1 MVRRTRDIQKKIW
14 LTPQEERTIAK
25 KMEMIGTENFGAYAR
40 NMLFGMIKSAFYELR
55 SSDQSSVSREKRE
68 AEGSIIAFYNCLKA
82 QVQKQI
88 NEADQDIYYGG
99 EKPPSILLPILSA
112 GLCAFT
118 IVRNICLAGW
128 GYGCLGMLFQGVMT
142 LLLFFVVIIA
152 IAGLLAR
159 ATTRGT
165 NRMSGI
171 CSGVSQEIR
180 YAIILLPVFILK
192 K

>member
-1 MVRRTRDIQKKIW
+1 M
-14 LTPQEERTIAK
+14 EIA
-25 KMEMIGTENFGAYAR
+25 
-40 NMLFGMIKSAFYELR
+40 ELLL
-55 SSDQSSVSREKRE
+55 
-68 AEGSIIAFYNCLKA
+68 IIAGCLALVAAIAAAIIKVSSFYRTQFGFSVWSGVLLLFLA
-82 QVQKQI
+82 FVLML
-88 NEADQDIYYGG
+88 IYYGG
-99 EKPPSILLPILSA
+99 EKPQSILLPILSA

-159 ATTRGT
+159 GT

-192 K
+192 R

>member
-1 MVRRTRDIQKKIW
+1 M
-14 LTPQEERTIAK
+14 EIA
-25 KMEMIGTENFGAYAR
+25 
-40 NMLFGMIKSAFYELR
+40 ELLL
-55 SSDQSSVSREKRE
+55 
-68 AEGSIIAFYNCLKA
+68 IIAGCLALVAAIAAAIIKVSSFYRTQFGFSVWSGVLLLFLA
-82 QVQKQI
+82 FVLML
-88 NEADQDIYYGG
+88 IYYGG
-99 EKPPSILLPILSA
+99 EKPQSILLPILSA

-152 IAGLLAR
+152 I
-159 ATTRGT
+159 RGT
-165 NRMSGI
+165 NRMLGI

-192 K
+192 R

>member
-1 MVRRTRDIQKKIW
+1 M
-14 LTPQEERTIAK
+14 EIA
-25 KMEMIGTENFGAYAR
+25 
-40 NMLFGMIKSAFYELR
+40 ELLL
-55 SSDQSSVSREKRE
+55 
-68 AEGSIIAFYNCLKA
+68 IIAGCLALVAAAIIKVSSFYRTQFGFSVWSGVLLMFLA
-82 QVQKQI
+82 FVLML
-88 NEADQDIYYGG
+88 IYYGG

>member
-1 MVRRTRDIQKKIW
+1 MEIIELLLIIVGCLALVVAIATAIIKVSSFYRTQ
-14 LTPQEERTIAK
+14 
-25 KMEMIGTENFGAYAR
+25 FGFSVWAGVLL
-40 NMLFGMIKSAFYELR
+40 LFL
-55 SSDQSSVSREKRE
+55 
-68 AEGSIIAFYNCLKA
+68 
-82 QVQKQI
+82 
-88 NEADQDIYYGG
+88 IYYGG
-99 EKPPSILLPILSA
+99 EKPQSILLPILSA

-192 K
+192 R

>member
-1 MVRRTRDIQKKIW
+1 MEIIELLLIIVGCLALVVVIATAIIKVSSFYRTQ
-14 LTPQEERTIAK
+14 
-25 KMEMIGTENFGAYAR
+25 FGFVL
-40 NMLFGMIKSAFYELR
+40 ML
-55 SSDQSSVSREKRE
+55 
-68 AEGSIIAFYNCLKA
+68 
-82 QVQKQI
+82 
-88 NEADQDIYYGG
+88 IYYGG
-99 EKPPSILLPILSA
+99 EKPQSILLPILSA
-112 GLCAFT
+112 GLYAFT

-192 K
+192 R

>member
-1 MVRRTRDIQKKIW
+1 MEIIELLLIIVGCLALVVAIATAIIKVSSFYRTQ
-14 LTPQEERTIAK
+14 
-25 KMEMIGTENFGAYAR
+25 FGFSVWSGVLLLFLAFVL
-40 NMLFGMIKSAFYELR
+40 ML
-55 SSDQSSVSREKRE
+55 
-68 AEGSIIAFYNCLKA
+68 
-82 QVQKQI
+82 
-88 NEADQDIYYGG
+88 IYYGG
-99 EKPPSILLPILSA
+99 EKPQSILLPILSA

-118 IVRNICLAGW
+118 IVRNICLTGW

-192 K
+192 R

>member
-1 MVRRTRDIQKKIW
+1 MEIIELLLIIVGCLALVVAIATAIIKVSSFYRTQ
-14 LTPQEERTIAK
+14 
-25 KMEMIGTENFGAYAR
+25 FGFSVWAGVLLL
-40 NMLFGMIKSAFYELR
+40 ML
-55 SSDQSSVSREKRE
+55 
-68 AEGSIIAFYNCLKA
+68 
-82 QVQKQI
+82 
-88 NEADQDIYYGG
+88 IYYGG
-99 EKPPSILLPILSA
+99 EKPQSILLPILSA

-192 K
+192 R

>member
-1 MVRRTRDIQKKIW
+1 MEIAELLLIIVGCLALVAAIVAAIIKVSSFYRTQFGFSVWSGVLLMFLAFILI
-14 LTPQEERTIAK
+14 LIYSASENPQ
-25 KMEMIGTENFGAYAR
+25 
-40 NMLFGMIKSAFYELR
+40 
-55 SSDQSSVSREKRE
+55 
-68 AEGSIIAFYNCLKA
+68 
-82 QVQKQI
+82 
-88 NEADQDIYYGG
+88 
-99 EKPPSILLPILSA
+99 SILLPILSA

-192 K
+192 R

>member
-1 MVRRTRDIQKKIW
+1 MEIIELLLIIVGCLALVVAIATAIIKVSSFYRTQ
-14 LTPQEERTIAK
+14 
-25 KMEMIGTENFGAYAR
+25 FGFSVWSGVLLLFLAFVL
-40 NMLFGMIKSAFYELR
+40 ML
-55 SSDQSSVSREKRE
+55 
-68 AEGSIIAFYNCLKA
+68 
-82 QVQKQI
+82 
-88 NEADQDIYYGG
+88 IYYGG
-99 EKPPSILLPILSA
+99 EKPQSILLPILSA

-142 LLLFFVVIIA
+142 LLLFFVLLFFVVIIA

-192 K
+192 R

>member
-1 MVRRTRDIQKKIW
+1 MEIAELLLIIVGCLALVAAIVAAIIKVSSFYRTQFGFSVWSGVLLMFLAFILI
-14 LTPQEERTIAK
+14 LIYSASENPQ
-25 KMEMIGTENFGAYAR
+25 
-40 NMLFGMIKSAFYELR
+40 
-55 SSDQSSVSREKRE
+55 
-68 AEGSIIAFYNCLKA
+68 
-82 QVQKQI
+82 
-88 NEADQDIYYGG
+88 
-99 EKPPSILLPILSA
+99 SILLPILSA

-128 GYGCLGMLFQGVMT
+128 GYGCLGMLFQVVMT

-192 K
+192 R

>member
-1 MVRRTRDIQKKIW
+1 MVRCS
-14 LTPQEERTIAK
+14 IAVSCVCV
-25 KMEMIGTENFGAYAR
+25 NAY
-40 NMLFGMIKSAFYELR
+40 
-55 SSDQSSVSREKRE
+55 
-68 AEGSIIAFYNCLKA
+68 
-82 QVQKQI
+82 
-88 NEADQDIYYGG
+88 
-99 EKPPSILLPILSA
+99 ILLRRETAEHTTAHSFS
-112 GLCAFT
+112 GLCVFT
-118 IVRNICLAGW
+118 IVRNIYLAGW

-192 K
+192 R